1 MFENIFSKNVLEN
14 TAFQELQLHYYAGFN
29 KYTLVNLYKDTE
41 HGFYCRVGEENPD
54 WKADCY
60 QVPAHSKVSRRQVYT
75 SIKRYNEGGYLKI
88 RCNIDTGLVGKWGVL

>member
-29 KYTLVNLYKDTE
+29 KYTLANLQKDIE

-54 WKADCY
+54 
-60 QVPAHSKVSRRQVYT
+60 
-75 SIKRYNEGGYLKI
+75 
-88 RCNIDTGLVGKWGVL
+88 